1 MWPQRDDLKR
11 VAVRSDDLL
20 LGNRFCVGVMAKP
33 VSPIGQLLA
42 TATNRLAIK
51 DDTRSAGIDEAA
63 DSLCLACFDYIART
77 DDIRPVVAIPTAP
90 HTRLRGDME
99 DGIHT
104 SASRA
109 HMVRIGQIATDDFD
123 SLGLQ
128 SWLSRTSE

>member
-51 DDTRSAGIDEAA
+51 DDTRGAGIDEAA
-63 DSLCLACFDYIART
+63 DSLCLAGFDYIART

-99 DGIHT
+99 DGMAKT
-104 SASRA
+104 ACEAEYRA
-109 HMVRIGQIATDDFD
+109 IGESDRMTLKFVKPEA
-123 SLGLQ
+123 
-128 SWLSRTSE
+128 